1 MRSHCSRICSRPG
14 LSMPGTGRHDGVSGM
29 TACRLPLADAP
40 VLSAPHDRGTHRK
53 HPQFRDHRPYRPRQ
67 IDARRPADP
76 AHRRARSA
84 RNGRAGARFHGYRAR
99 ARHHH
104 QGADGAAE
112 LPRPRR
118 QGLRPQ
124 PHRHARPRRL
134 RLRGQPLA
142 RRLRGLAAGG
152 RRQPGRRGA
161 DARQRLPGARQ
172 QSRDRAGAQQG
183 RSAGRRARQGQA
195 ADRGRDRARRLGRD
209 PDLGQDRAE
218 RAGGAGSDRA
228 PAAAA
233 QGRSPRRRSRRC
245 WSTAGTTPISAS
257 SCCSASSTAC

>member
-1 MRSHCSRICSRPG
+1 MRGEGVASPCRSRRRCYLRR
-14 LSMPGTGRHDGVSGM
+14 M
-29 TACRLPLADAP
+29 
-40 VLSAPHDRGTHRK
+40 SAIPIAQ
-53 HPQFRDHRPYRPRQ
+53 HPQFLDHRPYRPRQ
-67 IDARRPADP
+67 IDAGRPADS

-84 RNGRAGARFHGYRAR
+84 RNGRAGARFDGYRAR

-104 QGADGAAE
+104 QGADGAAQ

-124 PHRHARPRRL
+124 PDRHARPRRF

-152 RRQPGRRGA
+152 RCQPGRRGA
-161 DARQRLPGARQ
+161 DARQRLPGDRQ
-172 QSRDRAGAQQG
+172 QPRDRAGAQQG

-195 ADRGRDRARRLGRD
+195 ADRGRDRARCLERD
-209 PDLGQDRAE
+209 SDLGQDRRE
-218 RAGGAGSDRA
+218 HCRKCWKRSCTGCRRRRAT
-228 PAAAA
+228 
-233 QGRSPRRRSRRC
+233 PRRRSRRC

-257 SCCSASSTAC
+257 SCCFASSTAC